1 LRHFFLS
8 YSPGDDDLYVAR
20 FFLDLSAAVRRELGA
35 GSDRDVG
42 FLDQGNANDHW
53 PSEIRNELATCQ
65 TLVVLCSPKLFLD
78 ERCGRVWSVFSDR
91 LRAYESATGRGAPAL
106 IPVPWSSRDLP
117 VVDGGVDPATLP
129 SPDEDLRVLIRLH
142 SYRRAYQEFVGRLA
156 RQVVETTRAHR
167 IPQATPGVDLR
178 EAQNAFEGWQQRQRG
193 HRGPQYVHF
202 VIAAGTREEM
212 RVVRHDV
219 GFYGQRPED
228 WAPFHPALAQS
239 LAARAR
245 EIAAERLFGS
255 EVVPIG
261 AVGDQ
266 VALAQERNEIVVLL
280 LDSWVLRLE
289 SFRRMLAAFDQV
301 EESAVAVLVPASRE
315 DAETSEERK
324 KLHGGVLRAFPHCAR
339 RRDAL
344 LRTEIETPNRFD
356 DDLAAALEEAQNRIF
371 AKGRIFRRPAD
382 GPANAR
388 PILEGP

>member
-1 LRHFFLS
+1 MRHFFLS

-20 FFLDLSAAVRRELGA
+20 FFLDLSTAVRRLLGA
-35 GSDRDVG
+35 GSDREVG
-42 FLDQGNANDHW
+42 FLDHGNANDHW
-53 PSEIRNELATCQ
+53 PSEIRNELSTCQ

-91 LRAYESATGRGAPAL
+91 LRAYESATGHGAPAL

-117 VVDGGVDPATLP
+117 VVDGGVDVATPP

-142 SYRRAYQEFVGRLA
+142 SYRRSYEDFVGRLA
-156 RQVVETTRAHR
+156 RQVVETTQAYR
-167 IPQATPGVDLR
+167 IPQARPGVDLR
-178 EAQNAFEGWQQRQRG
+178 GAENAFEGWQQRQRG
-193 HRGPQYVHF
+193 SRGPQYVHF
-202 VIAAGTREEM
+202 VIAAGTRDEM
-212 RVVRHDV
+212 RVVRQDV
-219 GFYGQRPED
+219 GFYGERQED
-228 WAPFHPALAQS
+228 WAPYRSLAQS
-239 LAARAR
+239 LAARAS

-261 AVGDQ
+261 AIGDQ
-266 VALAQERNEIVVLL
+266 VELAQERNEIIVLL
-280 LDSWVLRLE
+280 LDSWVLGLE
-289 SFRRMLAAFDQV
+289 SFRRMLARFDQV

-315 DAETSEERK
+315 DVETSEHQG
-324 KLHGGVLRAFPHCAR
+324 KLRGSVLRAFPHCAR

-344 LRTEIETPNRFD
+344 LRTEIETPTRFD

-371 AKGRIFRRPAD
+371 AKGRIFRRPVD